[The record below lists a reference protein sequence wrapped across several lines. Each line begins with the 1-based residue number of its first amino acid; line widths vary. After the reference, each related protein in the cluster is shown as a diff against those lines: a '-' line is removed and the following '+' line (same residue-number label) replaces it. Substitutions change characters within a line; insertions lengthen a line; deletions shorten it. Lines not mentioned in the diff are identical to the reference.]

1 MYVRY
6 LIDCKTYQN
15 LPLTKYGRTG
25 IITVKKLV
33 SFTVSETS
41 TISGQAM
48 KCKVAN
54 TLHPLRPTL
63 CGRQVWSLRGF
74 TFGLYLLHFRYTSA
88 YSKLPSILPLLG
100 FIIKS
105 LFENNLST
113 SAELAGIDRT
123 PANRDLRQ
131 LYSTSVQNTER
142 TVRINLSPVN

>member
-1 MYVRY
+1 M
-6 LIDCKTYQN
+6 
-15 LPLTKYGRTG
+15 
-25 IITVKKLV
+25 

-74 TFGLYLLHFRYTSA
+74 TFGLYQLHFRYTSA

-100 FIIKS
+100 FIIKP
-105 LFENNLST
+105 LCENTLST
-113 SAELAGIDRT
+113 GAELAGIAKTR
-123 PANRDLRQ
+123 ANSDLRQ
-131 LYSTSVQNTER
+131 LNSTSVQILGVQSGLKSCELIVARYLER
-142 TVRINLSPVN
+142 VKHKIT